1 MVFQASSE
9 GAMTREQLPIK
20 LAWSLTVHKLQGMT
34 IDRLELQF
42 DDAFAYG
49 QVYVVSSRVTSP
61 AGLWTRGKAITQKV
75 VKAYPDV
82 IEFHR
87 KIRAYKYV

>member
-1 MVFQASSE
+1 
-9 GAMTREQLPIK
+9 MTREQLPIK
-20 LAWSLTVHKLQGMT
+20 FAWCSTVHRLQGMT

-42 DDAFAYG
+42 DDAFAHG
-49 QVYVVSSRVTSP
+49 QVYVVLSRVTSSV
-61 AGLWTRGKAITQKV
+61 GLWIKGKAITQKV
-75 VKAYPDV
+75 VKAHPDV